1 MEDRIIGEQI
11 DDYQIEKILGQ
22 GGMGTVYK
30 ARDVNLSRPVA
41 LKRINPSQAH
51 RETFIHRFRSEAK
64 ALARIDSRH
73 ITSVYAL
80 RETDVGLLIV
90 MEYVDGGTL
99 KDVIDERGG
108 PLPVEEATGVLEQIL
123 EAFVEAHAA
132 GVVHR
137 DIKPQN
143 IMLSRDGVVK
153 VMDFGIAKLRRPDS
167 GETVTQGGQ
176 GGTLKYMSPEQVS
189 SLEDVDD
196 RSDLYAIGMTAYEM
210 LTGSLPFEGA
220 MTDFDIMQAIVEGRI
235 PPPRSRNPDL
245 SPALNEWIETA
256 TAKQQDDRFQSAE
269 LMLEQLRSIDAGE
282 QKAATAA
289 DERAS
294 DPDRTQT
301 VLDPSPPSKPSDDA
315 PGPADKAEAPEP
327 VEKAPSDTDET
338 EAERSGA
345 DRSAPTATTA
355 IAAVVLFAVLAGGYW
370 MVTGSSDSAPARLT
384 LSTAPP
390 EATVRINGEAAG
402 QTPISQVALPSGPVT
417 IQIHKD
423 GYRTIDTTL
432 QAASPGAAVRLT
444 GLDLRP
450 ERGRL
455 TVSSPEGATVYVD
468 GSRRGV
474 APLSDLPAKAG
485 RHQVRVELDG
495 QSVEDSVDIAA
506 GETLAWTPGDRWEEG
521 GPSEPAREPS
531 PSTRQPAATASSAS
545 GTRASD
551 TRTSDTRTS
560 DAGTSGGADE
570 AEPVVRGRVDVQEG
584 TPGAT
589 LTVDGTT
596 RAAGRTHSVRAGQR
610 TIRCRHPEFSAFEET
625 VTVAEGGTAEVGCY
639 YRQPVSVNMIGAWG
653 NVIVDGENTGTP
665 APTTVRLD
673 PGEHTIGLSVER
685 NDALNVNGGT
695 YRREVAGETTTSG
708 SFSGRVHT
716 IMIEPRVVPV
726 RSAVVFRV
734 EK

>member
-64 ALARIDSRH
+64 ALARIDSHH

-108 PLPVEEATGVLEQIL
+108 PLPVEEATRILEQIL

-189 SLEDVDD
+189 NVEEVDD

-256 TAKQQDDRFQSAE
+256 TAKQQDDRFPSAE
-269 LMLEQLRSIDAGE
+269 LMLEQLRGIDAGE
-282 QKAATAA
+282 QKAATAPG
-289 DERAS
+289 ERSS
-294 DPDRTQT
+294 DSDRTQT
-301 VLDPSPPSKPSDDA
+301 VLDPNPPSKPSDDA
-315 PGPADKAEAPEP
+315 SGPADKA
-327 VEKAPSDTDET
+327 KAPDPVGKAASDTDET
-338 EAERSGA
+338 EADGSGA
-345 DRSAPTATTA
+345 GRFGTTATTA
-355 IAAVVLFAVLAGGYW
+355 VAAVVVFAVLAGGYW
-370 MVTGSSDSAPARLT
+370 MVAGSSDSAPARLT
-384 LSTAPP
+384 LSTAPSN
-390 EATVRINGEAAG
+390 ATVRINGEAAG
-402 QTPISQVALPSGPVT
+402 QTPISQVVLPSGPVT
-417 IQIHKD
+417 IQIRKD

-432 QAASPGAAVRLT
+432 QAASPGTAVRLT

-455 TVSSPEGATVYVD
+455 TVPSPEGATVYVD

-474 APLSDLPAKAG
+474 APLSDLRAKAG

-506 GETLAWTPGDRWEEG
+506 GETLAWTPGDGWPESG
-521 GPSEPAREPS
+521 ASEPASDPS
-531 PSTRQPAATASSAS
+531 PSTRQPAAAASS
-545 GTRASD
+545 ASD
-551 TRTSDTRTS
+551 TRTSNTRTS
-560 DAGTSGGADE
+560 DASTTGEAGE
-570 AEPVVRGRVDVQEG
+570 AEPVARGRVDVQEG

-589 LTVDGTT
+589 LIVDGTT

-685 NDALNVNGGT
+685 NDALRINGGT

-708 SFSGRVHT
+708 SFSGSVHT
-716 IMIEPRVVPV
+716 ITIEPRVVPV

>member
-1 MEDRIIGEQI
+1 
-11 DDYQIEKILGQ
+11 
-22 GGMGTVYK
+22 
-30 ARDVNLSRPVA
+30 
-41 LKRINPSQAH
+41 
-51 RETFIHRFRSEAK
+51 
-64 ALARIDSRH
+64 
-73 ITSVYAL
+73 
-80 RETDVGLLIV
+80 
-90 MEYVDGGTL
+90 
-99 KDVIDERGG
+99 
-108 PLPVEEATGVLEQIL
+108 VEEATGILEQML
-123 EAFVEAHAA
+123 EAFGEAHAA

-245 SPALNEWIETA
+245 SPALNEWVETA

-269 LMLEQLRSIDAGE
+269 RMLEALRGIDAGE
-282 QKAATAA
+282 QKAAPAP

-301 VLDPSPPSKPSDDA
+301 VLDPSPPSKPSGDT
-315 PGPADKAEAPEP
+315 PGSAGKAETPEP
-327 VEKAPSDTDET
+327 EGKSASDTDGEGT
-338 EAERSGA
+338 DGSGA
-345 DRSAPTATTA
+345 GGSGTTATTA

-370 MVTGSSDSAPARLT
+370 MATGSSDSAPARLT
-384 LSTAPP
+384 LSTAPSD
-390 EATVRINGEAAG
+390 ATVRINGEAAG
-402 QTPISQVALPSGPVT
+402 KTPISQVALPSGPVT
-417 IQIHKD
+417 IQIRKD

-432 QAASPGAAVRLT
+432 QAAGPGTAVRLT
-444 GLDLRP
+444 GLALRP
-450 ERGRL
+450 ERGLL

-468 GSRRGV
+468 GRRRGV
-474 APLSDLPAKAG
+474 APLSDLPAQAG

-495 QSVEDSVDIAA
+495 QTVEDSVDIEA
-506 GETLAWTPGDRWEEG
+506 GETLAWTPGEEWPESG
-521 GPSEPAREPS
+521 ASGPATDPS
-531 PSTRQPAATASSAS
+531 PSARQPASTASSAS
-545 GTRASD
+545 NTQASD
-551 TRTSDTRTS
+551 AAPS
-560 DAGTSGGADE
+560 DAGRTDAGRSGGAGE
-570 AEPVVRGRVDVQEG
+570 AEPVPRGRVAVQDG

-589 LTVDGTT
+589 LIVEGTT
-596 RAAGRTHSVRAGQR
+596 RAAGRTHSVRAGER

-625 VTVAEGGTAEVGCY
+625 ITVAEGETVEVGCY

-653 NVIVDGENTGTP
+653 NVIVDGENTGRP

-708 SFSGRVHT
+708 SFSGSVHA
-716 IMIEPRVVPV
+716 IVIEPRIVPV

>member
-73 ITSVYAL
+73 ITGVYAL

-108 PLPVEEATGVLEQIL
+108 PLPVEEATEVLEQIL

-269 LMLEQLRSIDAGE
+269 LMLEQLRGIDAGE
-282 QKAATAA
+282 QEAEAVRKKG
-289 DERAS
+289 AS

-301 VLDPSPPSKPSDDA
+301 VLDPSPPPRPSDDA
-315 PGPADKAEAPEP
+315 PGPADEWEEPGPGGKAA
-327 VEKAPSDTDET
+327 SD
-338 EAERSGA
+338 ANGSGA
-345 DRSAPTATTA
+345 DESGTIATTA
-355 IAAVVLFAVLAGGYW
+355 IAAVVLFALVAGGYW
-370 MVTGSSDSAPARLT
+370 IVTGSTDAAPARLT
-384 LSTAPP
+384 LSTAPSD
-390 EATVRINGEAAG
+390 ATVRINGEAAG

-417 IQIHKD
+417 IQIRKD
-423 GYRTIDTTL
+423 GYQAIDTTL

-468 GSRRGV
+468 GIRRGV

-495 QSVEDSVDIAA
+495 QRVEDSVDIEA
-506 GETLAWTPGDRWEEG
+506 GETLAWTPEDRWEED
-521 GPSEPAREPS
+521 GPSEPASEPS
-531 PSTRQPAATASSAS
+531 PATRQPAATASSAS
-545 GTRASD
+545 GSRP
-551 TRTSDTRTS
+551 
-560 DAGTSGGADE
+560 SGEADE
-570 AEPVVRGRVDVQEG
+570 AEPVARGRVEVQEG

-589 LTVDGTT
+589 LIVDGTT

-610 TIRCRHPEFSAFEET
+610 TIRCRHPQFSAFEET

-673 PGEHTIGLSVER
+673 PGEHVIGLSVER
-685 NDALNVNGGT
+685 NDALSVNGGT

-708 SFSGRVHT
+708 SFSGSVHT

-726 RSAVVFRV
+726 RSGVVFRV